1 MTVPN
6 WLTSNGVGRLLPG
19 DNPAFT
25 KPEGV
30 SSYDW
35 VLQKK
40 QQLAVT
46 SVFASSVLYEAN
58 VDGLEVNSIRELAG
72 TIYNKATLVESLNP
86 QLIRTMFG
94 LDKDHV
100 IPMYIVEHVLDRLVA
115 IKLDEI
121 SGGEHV

>member
-1 MTVPN
+1 MTIPN
-6 WLTSNGVGRLLPG
+6 WLTTNGMGRLLPV

-30 SSYDW
+30 SSFDW
-35 VLQKK
+35 TLKHK

-46 SVFASSVLYEAN
+46 SVFASSVLYDVN
-58 VDGLEVNSIRELAG
+58 LDGLEVNSVRELAG
-72 TIYNKATLVESLNP
+72 AIFHKTTLVESLNP

-100 IPMYIVEHVLDRLVA
+100 IPMTTVEHVLDRLTA
-115 IKLDEI
+115 IKLDTI
-121 SGGEHV
+121 ANAD